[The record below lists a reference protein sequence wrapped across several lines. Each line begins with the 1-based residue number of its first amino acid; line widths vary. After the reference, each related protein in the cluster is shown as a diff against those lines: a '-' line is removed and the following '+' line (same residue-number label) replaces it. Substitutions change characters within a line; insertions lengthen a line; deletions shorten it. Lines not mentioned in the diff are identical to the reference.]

1 MTMLKAEAKK
11 IVIARLDE
19 VFKPLGYKRKLT
31 DGIDY
36 FRVTDQHTD
45 AFYALLT
52 RDAIEGS
59 GYYRGY
65 TEVNKILFAVKEQLS
80 RPFFVFRD
88 EKKTHLMTIY
98 DYSVVDEWGAYGEE
112 AFSVK
117 YRKWLSIDSPKA
129 LNDYLD
135 WYISYLLGEGQEFL
149 DYYSYLPNILKKID
163 ELDKTNTYW
172 GADAVGILDHGS
184 DPYFSGLVISKLCND
199 PKFEEKLERL
209 NAYYSKD
216 EHEEDLF
223 AFEKLKE
230 ILEHVEPRYNV

>member
-1 MTMLKAEAKK
+1 MLKAEAKK

-31 DGIDY
+31 DAIEY
-36 FRVTDQHTD
+36 LRVTNQHTD
-45 AFYALLT
+45 AFYTLLT

-65 TEVNKILFAVKEQLS
+65 SEVNEMLFAVQQQIS
-80 RPFFVFRD
+80 RPLFVFWD
-88 EKKTHLMTIY
+88 EKKKYLMSIH

-149 DYYSYLPNILKKID
+149 DYYSYLPNVLKKMD
-163 ELDKTNTYW
+163 ELDKTNTFW
-172 GADAVGILDHGS
+172 GEDEVGILSWGAA
-184 DPYFSGLVISKLCND
+184 YFIGLVISKLCND
-199 PKFEEKLERL
+199 PKYDEKLEQINAYYAEDENEEKLP
-209 NAYYSKD
+209 
-216 EHEEDLF
+216 

>member
-1 MTMLKAEAKK
+1 MLKAEAKK

-31 DGIDY
+31 DAIEY
-36 FRVTDQHTD
+36 LRVTDKYVDGFYTILTTD
-45 AFYALLT
+45 S
-52 RDAIEGS
+52 INGS
-59 GYYRGY
+59 GCYRGY
-65 TEVNKILFAVKEQLS
+65 AEVNEILFAVKQQIS
-80 RPFFVFRD
+80 RPLFVFWD
-88 EKKTHLMTIY
+88 EKKKHLMTIY
-98 DYSVVDEWGAYGEE
+98 DYSVVNEWGAYGEE

-149 DYYSYLPNILKKID
+149 DYYAYLPNVLKKMD
-163 ELDKTNTYW
+163 ELDKTNTFW
-172 GADAVGILDHGS
+172 GEDEVGILAHAS
-184 DPYFSGLVISKLCND
+184 YPYFSGLVISKLCND
-199 PKFEEKLERL
+199 PKFEEKLEQI
-209 NAYYSKD
+209 NAYYAED
-216 EHEEDLF
+216 ENEEKLP